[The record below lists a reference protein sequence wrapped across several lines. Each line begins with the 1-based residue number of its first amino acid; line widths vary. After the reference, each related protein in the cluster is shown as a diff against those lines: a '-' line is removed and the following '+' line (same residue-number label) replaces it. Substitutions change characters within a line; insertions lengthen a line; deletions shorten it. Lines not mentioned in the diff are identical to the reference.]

1 MIVIGLAGRI
11 CSGKNLMAEYLSG
24 LGFTVVDVDRLG
36 HKILDRE
43 VDTAAAIFGSDIIKR
58 DGGVDRKILSQ
69 RVFSHPDILKK
80 LENFLHP
87 LMVETCKNIINTSLN
102 DKSRGIVL
110 NAAVLSRM
118 RLDVICDSVIFVTA
132 PLVVRFLRAKASRGM
147 QLSNFLNRNRSQKD
161 IVSKNLSGHYEIYTV
176 RNIGSTQYLY
186 KKLDSI
192 VKLLDSSN

>member
-1 MIVIGLAGRI
+1 MAVIGLTGRI
-11 CSGKNLMAEYLSG
+11 CSGKNLAAEYLSG
-24 LGFTVVDVDRLG
+24 LGFTVIDVDRLG
-36 HKILDRE
+36 HEILDRE
-43 VDTAAAIFGSDIIKR
+43 VETAAAIFGSDIKKR

-69 RVFSHPDILKK
+69 KVFSNPAVLKK

-87 LMVETCKNIINTSLN
+87 LMVETCKNMITTSLA
-102 DKSRGIVL
+102 DTSRGIVL

-118 RLDVICDSVIFVTA
+118 RLDAICDSVLFLTA
-132 PLVVRFLRAKASRGM
+132 PWGVRFLRARASRGM

-161 IVSKNLSGHYEIYTV
+161 IASKNLSGHYEVFTI

-192 VKLLDSSN
+192 VKSLDSSN